1 MIEYMLV
8 ENSITARNETC
19 YAVVSS
25 FGTKN
30 LEDIITHM
38 IEEGS
43 GLTRPQAMAYF
54 ERLTQ
59 SVIHYINQGYSVATP
74 LFRVRPT
81 ICGTFNGK
89 FDKFDPKRHQIK
101 FRGTEGQRLQELTVN
116 IGKIVQVTDSKESPS
131 LYTFTDI
138 CSETKGELLTVGGI
152 GRVLGKRLRIDP
164 KDERLGLFFIP
175 LNEPDKL
182 IRVTT
187 YSYNKPSEIH
197 FLIPELEEG
206 EYKLVA
212 HTISRNG
219 KQIYYGKLDKTL
231 KVVEQTV
238 Q

>member
-25 FGTKN
+25 FGTKD
-30 LEDIITHM
+30 LDDLITHM

-59 SVIHYINQGYSVATP
+59 SVIHYINQGYSIATP

-89 FDKFDPKRHQIK
+89 YDKFDRKRHQIK
-101 FRGTEGQRLQELTVN
+101 FRVTEGQRLQELPVK
-116 IGKIVQVTDSKESPS
+116 IRKIVQVSNSKESPV
-131 LYTFTDI
+131 LYGFTDI
-138 CSETKGELLTVGGI
+138 CSESIGELLTAGGI
-152 GRVLGKRLRIDP
+152 GVLSGKRLHIDP
-164 KDERLGLFFIP
+164 KNERLGLFFSP
-175 LNEPDKL
+175 VNEPKKL

-187 YSYNKPSEIH
+187 YSYNKPSEVH
-197 FLIPELEEG
+197 FQIPKLEKG
-206 EYKLVA
+206 EYRLIVN
-212 HTISRNG
+212 TISRNG
-219 KQIYYGKLDKTL
+219 KQIYSGKLDETL
-231 KVVEQTV
+231 KVV
-238 Q
+238 